1 MLLRWPANLVRG
13 LSLADKCLILFGGTV
28 VLIVASALTFPWLRM
43 QSLVD
48 AGELEFSTYLADVQE
63 AREAERP
70 LHEPTLGDHASL
82 DAKAPDPP
90 GMTARRLTPEEA
102 RNPATGSPQL
112 ARELER
118 FEADPMKRHSQRVIR
133 TEAGRTYRYLRPHR
147 EGGLVNSLL
156 VIERPSPNAGRL
168 IVVNTLYIL
177 SAASFVL
184 GLAILVFYL
193 ITHRIILAPV
203 RELTGTAERVRQG
216 DADARSD
223 IQTGDEF
230 EVLAETFNEMLETL
244 SSANERLR
252 GSNAAMDVKISELA
266 EANLRLYEAMSL
278 KSEFLASVS
287 HELRTP
293 LNAIIGFAELLLAI
307 ADRDDQLD
315 EPPGQAS
322 LAKRKRYLDNIVSA
336 GRNLL
341 DMIEDLLE
349 MAKIEA
355 GRVSVEVNPV
365 EPRDLCEGL
374 MGLIYPLAERAGIRA
389 RMEIDDRLPMLRT
402 DPRKLR
408 QIVFNLLANA
418 IKFTGEIGSDGRPG
432 EVLLRAE
439 RLPDTD
445 PHGIER
451 VRFSVIDNGPGIA
464 TEEHEAVFEKF
475 RQIDA
480 SHTRGHAGTGL
491 GLAIAREFSQLL
503 QGELRLES
511 DLGEGA
517 MFTLVIPVELDTTRI
532 AEQALESRFRAT
544 LSPRRANADDPVPD
558 ATSPEPDPALQPDS
572 PPAG

>member
-1 MLLRWPANLVRG
+1 M
-13 LSLADKCLILFGGTV
+13 
-28 VLIVASALTFPWLRM
+28 
-43 QSLVD
+43 
-48 AGELEFSTYLADVQE
+48 
-63 AREAERP
+63 
-70 LHEPTLGDHASL
+70 
-82 DAKAPDPP
+82 
-90 GMTARRLTPEEA
+90 
-102 RNPATGSPQL
+102 TGSPQIV
-112 ARELER
+112 RELDR
-118 FEADPMKRHSQRVIR
+118 FEADPLRRHSQSVIR

-147 EGGLVNSLL
+147 QAGSITSLL

-168 IVVNTLYIL
+168 VVVNTLYIL

-203 RELTGTAERVRQG
+203 RELTETAERVRQG
-216 DADARSD
+216 NADARSD

-230 EVLAETFNEMLETL
+230 EVLAGTFNEMLETL

-252 GSNAAMDVKISELA
+252 GSNAAMDIKISELA

-293 LNAIIGFAELLLAI
+293 LNAIIGFAELLMAI

-315 EPPGQAS
+315 EPPGPAS
-322 LAKRKRYLDNIVSA
+322 LAKRRRYLDNIVSA

-355 GRVSVEVNPV
+355 GRVSVEVDPV

-374 MGLIYPLAERAGIRA
+374 MGLIYPLAERARIRA
-389 RMEIDDRLPMLRT
+389 RLEIDDRLPMLQT
-402 DPRKLR
+402 DSRKLR
-408 QIVFNLLANA
+408 QIIFNLLANA
-418 IKFTGEIGSDGRPG
+418 VKFTGEVGSDGRPG

-439 RLPDTD
+439 RLPVTD
-445 PHGIER
+445 PQGIER

-464 TEEHEAVFEKF
+464 PEEHEAVFEKF

-511 DLGEGA
+511 DVGEGA
-517 MFTLVIPVELDTTRI
+517 MFTLVIPIDLDTARI

-544 LSPRRANADDPVPD
+544 LSPRRANDEDPIPE
-558 ATSPEPDPALQPDS
+558 ASEPSAPEPDPVLPVDS